1 MRAHLMAKSASPLI
15 IAAVAFGLA
24 SAAHAGSK
32 KSEAEAETPAPITP
46 TEQYSLRAENRI
58 EAINLRVEDHGLS
71 ENQRRALD
79 QLASKA
85 AWTNGRAIDVQII
98 TGNDPAAIAAGN
110 GIGAYLMGHDVAG
123 EDMSQYSQDN
133 QPADVVTVN
142 LVYYRAH
149 VDQCNTSWENL
160 AKTGKNETY
169 KNFGCAVTAN
179 LAAQVAD
186 PRDLAH
192 HAEATPA
199 DPGRKATIMD
209 KYRKG
214 DVTSAIQDDQAKGT
228 ISDAIK

>member
-1 MRAHLMAKSASPLI
+1 MRAHSFAKSASRLI
-15 IAAVAFGLA
+15 LTACLIAGSV
-24 SAAHAGSK
+24 STAHAGDK
-32 KSEAEAETPAPITP
+32 KTAEPETPAPITP
-46 TEQYSLRAENRI
+46 TEQYSLRAESRV
-58 EAINLRVEDHGLS
+58 ETINLRVESHGLS

-79 QLASKA
+79 QIAGKA

-110 GIGAYLMGHDVAG
+110 GIGDYLAGHDVAG
-123 EDMSQYSQDN
+123 EDMTQYSQDS

-142 LVYYRAH
+142 LVHYRAH

-160 AKTGKNETY
+160 ARTGKNETY

-192 HAEATPA
+192 PADATPA

-214 DVTSAIQDDQAKGT
+214 DVTSATQDDQAKGT